1 MKKSLIDIL
10 VCPMCKEDLL
20 LEIATEDS
28 EEVIEGYLSC
38 RTCKERFPIRDSIPN
53 LLPPEL
59 RD

>member
-1 MKKSLIDIL
+1 MKKSLMDIL

-20 LEIATEDS
+20 LEITTEDS

-38 RTCKERFPIRDSIPN
+38 RACKERFPIRDSIPN

>member
-1 MKKSLIDIL
+1 MKKSLMDIL
-10 VCPMCKEDLL
+10 VCPMCKGDLT
-20 LEIATEDS
+20 LEITTEQS

-38 RTCKERFPIRDSIPN
+38 TSCKEQFPIKDSIPN

>member
-1 MKKSLIDIL
+1 
-10 VCPMCKEDLL
+10 MCKGDLT
-20 LEIATEDS
+20 LEITTEQS

-38 RTCKERFPIRDSIPN
+38 TSCKEQFPIKDSIPN